1 MERRSNESVNKMK
14 VIESIL
20 AVWGLISLVW
30 VIVVFLNK
38 TIFRNQIKI
47 EGVIETIRDLRP
59 NEKNSG
65 EKIKLLD
72 LPEGINQYYLAK
84 YQNRFAITDIEKFI
98 SILEN
103 VKNKK
108 IANKYSIQNILR
120 LLYLVKDYMNQ
131 NEEFQVKLNSL
142 VLSQVAMDKRYD
154 KSRFRKMLDFVSI

>member
-1 MERRSNESVNKMK
+1 MK

>member
-1 MERRSNESVNKMK
+1 MERRNKESINKMK

-20 AVWGLISLVW
+20 AVWGLVSLVW

-72 LPEGINQYYLAK
+72 LPEGINQYNLAK

-108 IANKYSIQNILR
+108 IANEYSTPNILR
-120 LLYLVKDYMNQ
+120 LLYLIKNYMIQ
-131 NEEFQVKLNSL
+131 NEEVQVKLNSL
-142 VLSQVAMDKRYD
+142 VLSLVAMDKRYD